1 MASRTNGA
9 VRPNRKVAGR
19 IEQAQNWLLKEGFY
33 ERCVPA
39 CAFAH
44 IFLQGSTLELAEIMF
59 RATSFEL
66 HQRIW
71 AWLKSDEDTAKE
83 VRIRLGLEKPRDP
96 LSTSMDMVDL
106 GPYIRRW
113 LEGRVE
119 RPWVE

>member
-9 VRPNRKVAGR
+9 VRPNRKVASR
-19 IEQAQNWLLKEGFY
+19 IEQARNWLLREGYY

-39 CAFAH
+39 VAFDQ
-44 IFLQGSTLELAEIMF
+44 IFVKGSCLDMAEEMF
-59 RATSFEL
+59 GATAFQL
-66 HQRIW
+66 HQMIW
-71 AWLKSDEDTAKE
+71 AWLKSDEDTANE
-83 VRIRLGLEKPRDP
+83 VRIRLGLKKPRDP
-96 LSTSMDMVDL
+96 LSASMDMVDL